1 MKEQPYFKGKAL
13 WAIILGGSSGLGL
26 ATARKLAQEGVN
38 LCLIHRDRRQ
48 TLVSF
53 EKALEDIK
61 GYDIKCLTF
70 NLDATKSTTREEVFE
85 GLKSVWTPQSRVGV
99 LLHAISRGNL
109 KTLNPQSNSSSN
121 FEVAT
126 NDPETRA
133 LYEALENRLRSN
145 QTYSSQSITHQ
156 DFVITIDAMALSLY
170 DWLQEIVQRELQA
183 DQMRVIGLTSEGS
196 QKSIRGYGGVSVAKA
211 ALEALCRSIALEF
224 ANRGVRC
231 NVVQAGVTD
240 TPSLRM
246 IPGSDYLKSNA
257 VFRNPFHR
265 LTQPEDVA
273 NAIYLLCRREAD
285 WINGAIIPVDG
296 GERIT

>member
-1 MKEQPYFKGKAL
+1 MKEQPYFKGKSL

-26 ATARKLAQEGVN
+26 AAARKLAQEGMN
-38 LCLIHRDRRQ
+38 LCLLHRDRKQ
-48 TLVSF
+48 ALLPF
-53 EKALEDIK
+53 KEALEEIRSF
-61 GYDIKCLTF
+61 GVECLTF
-70 NLDATKSTTREEVFE
+70 NLDATKNATREQVFE
-85 GLKSVWTPQSRVGV
+85 ALKSIWAPPSRVGL

-109 KTLNPQSNSSSN
+109 KTLNPEPNTPSRFEAATSN
-121 FEVAT
+121 E
-126 NDPETRA
+126 ETKA
-133 LYEALENRLRSN
+133 LYQNLEERLRTD
-145 QTYSSQSITHQ
+145 QVYSSQSISNQ

-170 DWLQEIVQRELQA
+170 DWLQEIIRSNRQA
-183 DQMRVIGLTSEGS
+183 DRMRVIGLTSEGS

-211 ALEALCRSIALEF
+211 ALEALCRSIAVEF

-231 NVVQAGVTD
+231 NVIQAGVTD

-246 IPGSDYLKSNA
+246 IPGSDHLKSNA
-257 VFRNPFHR
+257 IFRNPFHR

-273 NAIYLLCRREAD
+273 NAIYLLCREEAD